1 MNSAGISRAFRRQ
14 DPQQEGRGTARIVG
28 EAFRLRYA
36 QIRRCSDIAG
46 QGRDHGYE
54 GRRVT
59 VVQVVRFP
67 VESGGEVLV
76 DSSDQYDGVVPR
88 GGREYI
94 QGATE
99 HAGQTFE
106 SALNTVRLV
115 GKVVMRQLAGLAS
128 APEEVRVE
136 FGLELS
142 AKTGA
147 VLARR
152 RSCRATWR
160 RADLEP

>member
-1 MNSAGISRAFRRQ
+1 MNSAGISRAFLRQ
-14 DPQQEGRGTARIVG
+14 DPQQEGRGTAHIVG
-28 EAFRLRYA
+28 EAFRRRYA

-54 GRRVT
+54 GRRVEAVT

-99 HAGQTFE
+99 HAGQTFD
-106 SALNTVRLV
+106 SALNTV
-115 GKVVMRQLAGLAS
+115 KVHQ
-128 APEEVRVE
+128 
-136 FGLELS
+136 
-142 AKTGA
+142 K
-147 VLARR
+147 
-152 RSCRATWR
+152 
-160 RADLEP
+160 